1 MGIPVKLEVFEGPLD
16 LLLHLIDKNKVNIYD
31 IPIVVITEQYLL
43 YVNEM
48 DKQDLDVV
56 SEFLVMAATL
66 IDIKSKMLLPCVVNE
81 EGEEVDPR
89 QELMERLLEY
99 KKFKYISEELKGWQQ
114 DAEKHLFKGETIPLE
129 VLEYKEPVDMENL
142 LSDVTLMRLH
152 TIFQEVMRRQEEKVD
167 PVRSKFGRIEK
178 DTIRLQD
185 KMNYIRQFAVNVG
198 RFQFRALLEKQAG
211 KMEVIVTFLAVLELV
226 KVSVIRVEQGKI
238 GDEIL
243 ICALERETKDRGYI

>member
-31 IPIVVITEQYLL
+31 IPIVTITEQYLL

-66 IDIKSKMLLPCVVNE
+66 IDIKSKMLLPRVVNE

-89 QELMERLLEY
+89 QELMDRLLEY
-99 KKFKYISEELKGWQQ
+99 KKFKYISEELKGWQK
-114 DAEKHLFKGETIPLE
+114 DAEKHLFKEETIPLE

-142 LSDVTLMRLH
+142 LSDITLMRLH
-152 TIFQEVMRRQEEKVD
+152 TIFQEVMHRQEEKVD

-178 DTIRLQD
+178 ETIRLQD
-185 KMNYIRQFAVNVG
+185 KMNDIRRFAVNAG
-198 RFQFRALLEKQAG
+198 RFEFRALLEKQAG
-211 KMEVIVTFLAVLELV
+211 KMEIIVTFLAVLELV
-226 KVSVIRVEQGKI
+226 KVSAIRVEQEEI
-238 GDEIL
+238 GGEIL
-243 ICALERETKDRGYI
+243 IYMVGCKPIFP